1 MRTDFEL
8 ILQGNQ
14 EAVEQIIGFVS
25 GLSADDYRF
34 RDTDL
39 FQSTIG
45 QHLRHV
51 LDLYEA
57 LRAPAEA
64 GLVDF
69 DLRRRGLL
77 LEHEKSAG
85 LAELKDLQQWLKSL
99 KAEDLATLTELK
111 TEVLL
116 SEASSIRLSSS
127 LARELIFAS
136 SHLTHHLALMATIAK
151 VAGNKI
157 DPSVGMAPA
166 TSSFTRSQSSIQS

>member
-1 MRTDFEL
+1 MHTDFQL

-14 EAVEQIIGFVS
+14 EAVEQMIGFVS

-34 RDTDL
+34 RDSEL

-51 LDLYEA
+51 LDLYQA
-57 LRAPAEA
+57 IRSPAEA
-64 GLVDF
+64 GVVDY

-77 LEHEKSAG
+77 LEHEKNAG
-85 LAELKDLQQWLKSL
+85 LAELKELQQWLSGL
-99 KAEDLATLTELK
+99 KAEGLATETELK

-116 SEASSIRLSSS
+116 SQSSS
-127 LARELIFAS
+127 VRLTSCLARELIFAS

-166 TSSFTRSQSSIQS
+166 TSSFTRGQVVAS

>member
-1 MRTDFEL
+1 MHADFEL
-8 ILQGNQ
+8 ILEGNQ
-14 EAVEQIIGFVS
+14 EAVEQLMGFVS
-25 GLSADDYRF
+25 GLSSEDYRF
-34 RDTDL
+34 RDSEL

-57 LRAPAEA
+57 IRSPAVEGA
-64 GLVDF
+64 VDY

-77 LEHEKSAG
+77 LEHEKNAG
-85 LAELKDLQQWLKSL
+85 LAELKDLQQWLQAL
-99 KAEDLATLTELK
+99 KADDLAVEVEMK

-116 SEASSIRLSSS
+116 SENSSVRLKSS

-151 VAGNKI
+151 VAGNNI

-166 TSSFTRSQSSIQS
+166 TSSFTRSQTVVS

>member
-1 MRTDFEL
+1 MHNDFER
-8 ILQGNQ
+8 ILRGNQ
-14 EAVEQIIGFVS
+14 ETVEQMIGFVS

-34 RDTDL
+34 RDSDL
-39 FQSTIG
+39 FQSTVG

-57 LRAPAEA
+57 IRSSSDKS
-64 GLVDF
+64 VDY

-77 LEHEKSAG
+77 LEHEKNAG
-85 LAELKDLQQWLKSL
+85 LAELKDLQQWLKAL
-99 KAEDLATLTELK
+99 KAGDLDLDVEIK

-116 SEASSIRLSSS
+116 SESSS
-127 LARELIFAS
+127 VRLKSTLGRELVFAS
-136 SHLTHHLALMATIAK
+136 SHLTHHLAMMATIAK

-166 TSSFTRSQSSIQS
+166 TSSFNRGQVVAS